1 MEYPYNH
8 FRLLR
13 IFPHEYFMR
22 ITNLFLGATFL
33 LFIGNRYVF
42 AKSENSA
49 ALSVLKLKCENLV
62 NPPGIDLI
70 SPQLSWQLISEIR
83 NQQQTAYQIIA
94 SDQEKLLADNSGN
107 LWDTGKINSNET
119 VNIPYRGKAL
129 TSMLKVFWKVRVWDD
144 SDQPSKW
151 SDVAFWEMGY
161 VKPTD
166 WKAKWIGMVEDQYP
180 DSAVTGPAPWFRKI
194 FQVSNEII
202 SARIMISGLGFYEL
216 TLNGVKVG
224 DHVLAPAQTN
234 YDLRKLQKLIYYH
247 DDQSRQRVLYNTF
260 DVTQQLKT
268 GGNVVG
274 IVLGNGWYNQRDRTV
289 EGCMWYGTPRL
300 IFQLEITKRDGS
312 KEYVCSDNSWKT
324 TTGPILQDGIFTGET
339 YDARRELGQW
349 GSLGYSDEKW
359 HNAIEVKA
367 PVGKLMSQLAPP
379 DRIIRTIR
387 PVFLSKT
394 SSGSFL
400 FDAEEM
406 ISGWVQIKLHG
417 LRGDTVRI
425 RHIEELGRDY
435 DQIDTYILKGG
446 GDETYE
452 PRFTWHAFR
461 QIEISGLKYQP
472 DLSDLTVKVV
482 HTDVEPAGNLECS
495 NPLFNQI
502 YQNYLRTQLGN
513 LHGSIS
519 SDCPHRERLGYTGD
533 GQVAVEA
540 ALCNFDMTR
549 FYQKW
554 FLDMEDARNHK
565 TGYVPH
571 TVPFGGGGGG
581 PAWGSAFVIMP
592 WAYYYYYGDKMVLQ
606 THYEGMKKWI
616 EYLGT
621 RCDSSGIVVRE
632 EPRGWCLGD
641 WATPEKIKLS
651 PELVNS
657 CYYYYVTD
665 IMSKVAAVLGNIP
678 DKNQFEKLAVSIK
691 KSINTKFY
699 NPQTACYLD
708 GKQGANLFPMA
719 FGVAEKSERPRI
731 FATIIHQ
738 LEQLKYHFDTGIL
751 ATPLLLKVLTEN
763 GRADL
768 AYTVMNQK
776 DFPGFGDYIIGK
788 KATTLWENWDG
799 ASSHSHPM
807 YGSVIAWFFNT
818 LAGISP
824 DPALPGTPDFVINPF
839 IDNELTY
846 AKATYQSIFG
856 QRSCSWEK
864 KSDTLFMDVEIP
876 VNTTATIHF
885 PSSKAEQILEN
896 GVPILTSGNFK
907 YLGTENGKEVF
918 KVGSGK
924 FHFKLMRKN

>member
-1 MEYPYNH
+1 M
-8 FRLLR
+8 RLL
-13 IFPHEYFMR
+13 
-22 ITNLFLGATFL
+22 NL
-33 LFIGNRYVF
+33 LFSATLLLFF
-42 AKSENSA
+42 ADLTSSA
-49 ALSVLKLKCENLV
+49 KNVKGASISVVKLKCENLP
-62 NPPGIDLI
+62 NPLGIDLL
-70 SPQLSWQLISEIR
+70 SPQLSWQLTSGQR
-83 NQQQTAYQIIA
+83 NQRQTAYQIIA
-94 SDQEKLLADNSGN
+94 SDQEKLLADNLGN
-107 LWDTGKINSNET
+107 FWDTGKISSNQA
-119 VNIPYRGKAL
+119 VNIPYRGKVL
-129 TSMLKVFWKVRVWDD
+129 TSLMKVFWKVRVWDA
-144 SDQPSKW
+144 SDHPSEW
-151 SDVAFWEMGY
+151 SDLAFWEMGY
-161 VKPTD
+161 LKTTD
-166 WKAKWIGMVEDQYP
+166 WKAKWIGMEEDHYP
-180 DSAVTGPAPWFRKI
+180 DSATTGPAPYFRKV
-194 FQVSNEII
+194 FQVSSEII
-202 SARIMISGLGFYEL
+202 SARILVSGLGFYEL

-224 DHVLAPAQTN
+224 DQVLAPAQTN
-234 YDLRKLQKLIYYH
+234 YDQRQLQKLIYYH

-260 DVTQQLKT
+260 DVTKELKS
-268 GGNVVG
+268 GGNTVG

-289 EGCMWYGTPRL
+289 EGCMWYKTPRL
-300 IFQLEITKRDGS
+300 IFQLEITKMDGS
-312 KEYVCSDNSWKT
+312 KQFVCSDNSWKV
-324 TTGPILQDGIFTGET
+324 TTGPILQDGIFTGEL
-339 YDARRELGQW
+339 YDARMELGQW
-349 GSLGYSDEKW
+349 DRLYYNDERW
-359 HNAIEVKA
+359 QNALEVKA

-379 DRIIRTIR
+379 DRIIRTIQ
-387 PVFLSKT
+387 PVFFSKT
-394 SSGSFL
+394 SSGSLL
-400 FDAEEM
+400 FDAGEM

-472 DLSDLTVKVV
+472 DLSDLRVKVV
-482 HTDVEPAGNLECS
+482 HTDVEPAGNFECS

-540 ALCNFDMTR
+540 AICNFDLTR

-554 FLDMEDARNHK
+554 FFDMEDARNHK

-571 TVPFGGGGGG
+571 TAPFGGGGGG

-592 WAYYYYYGDKMVLQ
+592 WTYYRYYGDKKVLL
-606 THYEGMKKWI
+606 THYEGMKKWV

-621 RCDSSGIVVRE
+621 RCDSNGIVVRE

-651 PELVNS
+651 PELVNT
-657 CYYYYVTD
+657 CYYFYVTD
-665 IMSKVAAVLGNIP
+665 IMAQVAEVLGNLP
-678 DKNQFEKLAVSIK
+678 DKNQFEKLASSIK
-691 KSINTKFY
+691 YDINRKFY
-699 NPQTACYLD
+699 NPETACYLD

-719 FGVAEKSERPRI
+719 FGIVEKSESNRV
-731 FATIIHQ
+731 FETIVTQ

-807 YGSVIAWFFNT
+807 YGSVVAWFFT
-818 LAGISP
+818 ALAGIST
-824 DPALPGTPDFVINPF
+824 DPALTGSPDFVIDPF
-839 IDNELTY
+839 VDNELTS
-846 AKATYQSIFG
+846 AKATYQSIYG
-856 QRSCSWEK
+856 LRSCSWRKEPGA
-864 KSDTLFMDVEIP
+864 LMMDVEIP

-885 PSSKAEQILEN
+885 PSGRPDDISEN
-896 GVPILTSGNFK
+896 GEPISKTSNFK
-907 YLGTENGKEVF
+907 DLGLEKGKVVLKAGSGIYHF
-918 KVGSGK
+918 KV
-924 FHFKLMRKN
+924 MRQN